1 MSSTDDP
8 RGDEER
14 GEEPIEESVLP
25 PGPRRSTYTPPVP
38 RQPAEPAL
46 NDDELA
52 DLIAANLASATGA
65 INVVYQL
72 DDVEPSL
79 PMGAP
84 VEQLAAPPPGAR
96 ILPKD
101 EAATP
106 PTAATEPPAASMPS
120 PDASAV
126 PADLPP
132 PPEFASPSLADAP
145 PPVFSAPPPVFNAPP
160 PVFDAPPPVFDAPP
174 PVFDAPPPV
183 FDAPPPDFD
192 APPPVFDISPPEA
205 TPGLDEPAE
214 ELPIVEE
221 SVYPAFSDLDE
232 ETTTRL
238 NPPAWAIDE
247 ETTSR
252 EPEREPEPEPE
263 PESGA
268 QRVDPEPFQL
278 PVIPP
283 APPTDPVE
291 QAAFL
296 AASAAPSGQ
305 RPWIPERQ
313 SLRDDE
319 LAALVESG
327 AEHPGGTLGMMEELE
342 RQMQLREDETREFK
356 DWQDSMLAVGTPEAL
371 AAVQDVLPDFADIVA
386 PATSSIPVAAPP
398 TPEPSVFDAPPPAF
412 DAPPPSGEPSAYD
425 APPPVGEPSVLD
437 APPPAGEPSAFDAPP
452 PAFDAPPPSG
462 EPSVFDVPPPFDAP
476 PPVVEEPTFF
486 DAPPPAV
493 VETLTFDAP
502 PPVIEEPPVFD
513 APPPVV
519 DEPTSFDA
527 PPPSFAPEPLPETEG
542 VPEPIDEI
550 PVFATAAV
558 PPPLV
563 EPPSVPDAWDIPAG
577 TAYND
582 PTDADPIFIEPV
594 PAEPQPLV
602 EPAPFGGDPFVDRV
616 FTGSVP
622 VITGSVQIAPQQLD
636 VDGDDPVDP
645 TDQVPAAFDD
655 LLGAHPGTAPVE
667 PILSP
672 RIPEDEVVLGEAQ
685 QLERPRVF
693 SLEAAGLEPTPTEQR
708 VGRAARMFW
717 MWFAANS
724 SIVSIA
730 FGAVLFSLG
739 LSLRQAIVGILAGVA
754 VSFLPLGL
762 GTLAG
767 KRSGQPTMVVSRAAF
782 GVVGNSIPAFIGF
795 VSRVF
800 WGAGMLWL
808 LGVATSEILTGAELT
823 GGLGESLLVYIAIG
837 VGLVLA
843 LVVALFG
850 YGMLAKFQL
859 VVSVLSG
866 ILVIGVIA
874 LTFSYVDL
882 SAALTNRDGSWFLA
896 ATVAVLVFSFIGLLW
911 ANSVG
916 DLARYQRVGSS
927 GAGAMLWTSFGAAVP
942 TFVLI
947 SYGALLAAS
956 NPQIADGLLTV
967 PFDTIGRLL
976 PVWYPVP
983 LIAATALSLV
993 SGIIVTVYSGG
1004 FALKAVGVSLGRP
1017 VAAVITAVLV
1027 GGGALGLTVISADLT
1042 MLFRDLATT
1051 LAVPVAAWAGIFA
1064 ADTMIR
1070 NRRYHAESLLTKGG
1084 IYPTVH
1090 WVNVPA
1096 LLVITAAGFGLTTA
1110 TVAGLDWQGFLW
1122 PLLGVP
1128 LDSALAA
1135 TDIGVFAA
1143 LLLGL
1148 LVPIVSGIP
1157 GIRRQEAATPPEN

>member
-38 RQPAEPAL
+38 RQPAGPTL
-46 NDDELA
+46 NDDEVA

-72 DDVEPSL
+72 DDIEPSL

-84 VEQLAAPPPGAR
+84 VEQLPPPPPGAR

-101 EAATP
+101 EAAAP
-106 PTAATEPPAASMPS
+106 PQAPAEPPAASMPS

-132 PPEFASPSLADAP
+132 PPDFAAPTSLADAP
-145 PPVFSAPPPVFNAPP
+145 PPVFDAAPVSDAAP
-160 PVFDAPPPVFDAPP
+160 PVFDAPPPVFDVSSPSTD
-174 PVFDAPPPV
+174 PVFEEPV
-183 FDAPPPDFD
+183 FEEPASIELDDRQPDHSEPEYSQPDYSDFD
-192 APPPVFDISPPEA
+192 GI
-205 TPGLDEPAE
+205 
-214 ELPIVEE
+214 
-221 SVYPAFSDLDE
+221 DE
-232 ETTTRL
+232 ETTTRQD
-238 NPPAWAIDE
+238 PPEWSIDD
-247 ETTSR
+247 ETT
-252 EPEREPEPEPE
+252 EQERDEPEPFE
-263 PESGA
+263 
-268 QRVDPEPFQL
+268 L

-283 APPTDPVE
+283 ATPTEPFD

-296 AASAAPSGQ
+296 AASAAPAGQ

-313 SLRDDE
+313 SLRDEE
-319 LAALVESG
+319 LAALIESG
-327 AEHPGGTLGMMEELE
+327 SEHPGGTLGMMEELE

-356 DWQDSMLAVGTPEAL
+356 DWQESMLAVGTPEAL
-371 AAVQDVLPDFADIVA
+371 AAVQEVLPDFSDIVA
-386 PATSSIPVAAPP
+386 PTTSSIPVAPPP
-398 TPEPSVFDAPPPAF
+398 TGPSLSDAPPPAF
-412 DAPPPSGEPSAYD
+412 EAAPPI
-425 APPPVGEPSVLD
+425 V
-437 APPPAGEPSAFDAPP
+437 
-452 PAFDAPPPSG
+452 
-462 EPSVFDVPPPFDAP
+462 
-476 PPVVEEPTFF
+476 
-486 DAPPPAV
+486 
-493 VETLTFDAP
+493 
-502 PPVIEEPPVFD
+502 EEPPVFD
-513 APPPVV
+513 APPPFG
-519 DEPTSFDA
+519 EPSIFDA
-527 PPPSFAPEPLPETEG
+527 PPPVFEAPTPAGEEPAVVDAPSEAVEEPTVFDAPPPVGEPSIFDAPPPAFDALLLGADEPHTVDAPPPTADAPSIFDAPPPAFEPQPQPEPELP
-542 VPEPIDEI
+542 PEPIDEI

-558 PPPLV
+558 STVPPPLV
-563 EPPSVPDAWDIPAG
+563 EPPALPAAWDIPDG
-577 TAYND
+577 TGYND

-594 PAEPQPLV
+594 PADPEPLV
-602 EPAPFGGDPFVDRV
+602 EPSPFGGGPLVDRV

-622 VITGSVQIAPQQLD
+622 VITGSVPISPQQLD
-636 VDGDDPVDP
+636 VDGDDAVDP

-667 PILSP
+667 PMLSP

-717 MWFAANS
+717 MWFAASS

-739 LSLRQAIVGILAGVA
+739 LSLRQAIVGVLAGVA
-754 VSFLPLGL
+754 ISFLPLGL

-782 GVVGNSIPAFIGF
+782 GVVGNSVPAVIAFL
-795 VSRVF
+795 SRVF
-800 WGAGMLWL
+800 WGAVMLWL
-808 LGVATSEILTGAELT
+808 VGVSTSEILTGAELT
-823 GGLGESLLVYIAIG
+823 GGLSPEILVY
-837 VGLVLA
+837 VGLGAGLVIA
-843 LVVALFG
+843 VVVALFG

-859 VVSVLSG
+859 VVSVISG

-882 SAALTNRDGSWFLA
+882 SAALTNPDGSWLLA
-896 ATVAVLVFSFIGLLW
+896 GTVAVLVFSFIGLLW

-927 GAGAMLWTSFGAAVP
+927 GAGAMLSTTFGAAVP
-942 TFVLI
+942 TFLLI

-983 LIAATALSLV
+983 LIAAVALSLV
-993 SGIIVTVYSGG
+993 SGIIVTIYSGG
-1004 FALKAVGVSLGRP
+1004 FALKSVGISLGRP
-1017 VAAVITAVLV
+1017 VAAIITAVLV
-1027 GGGALGLTVISADLT
+1027 GGGAFLLTVVSADLT

-1051 LAVPVAAWAGIFA
+1051 LAVPIAAWAGIFA

-1070 NRRYHAESLLTKGG
+1070 NRRYHADSLLAKGG

-1090 WVNVPA
+1090 WVNLPA
-1096 LLVITAAGFGLTTA
+1096 FLVITAIGFGLTTA
-1110 TVAGLDWQGFLW
+1110 SVAGLTWQGFLW

-1135 TDIGVFAA
+1135 TDLGVFAA

-1148 LVPIVSGIP
+1148 LVPIVAGIP